1 MDRISELMT
10 AGVFWAANANN
21 ATNPATRP
29 IAWPTIVFQTLAPD
43 APGVTACMKTV
54 GPRLGK
60 SQGSS
65 TDIAKNPIVP
75 TTNPEIIA
83 G

>member
-1 MDRISELMT
+1 MT
-10 AGVFWAANANN
+10 AGVFWAAHANN
-21 ATNPATRP
+21 ATNPARRP
-29 IAWPTIVFQTLAPD
+29 IAWPTIVFQILAPD
-43 APGVTACMKTV
+43 ALGVTACIKTV

-65 TDIAKNPIVP
+65 NDIAKDPIAP
-75 TTNPEIIA
+75 MTNPEIIA